1 MVSARDGISRLRE
14 TVMAEGERAGSPDG
28 EDESAGPG
36 TTVPARAAFA
46 LGVIYLLLML
56 VASRLP
62 VAGGAWV
69 AWAGIVVFLYFP
81 MAIVYHGVRVPLRS
95 SVEVLAGL
103 ISIGV
108 WLAFTGLEER
118 ANSGLIVPAR
128 SIALL
133 SACLFFGMFVSR
145 IIRDRNLLLPACLM
159 AAAADILSVGW
170 GFTGHALQEAPSLVA
185 KLSVAVPEIGGAP
198 PVGGPPRFP
207 LLATMGVGDLFFLA
221 LFFAAA
227 ARHGLALRRTFCFV
241 FPLVVAAML
250 LTVTDLLPWQGVP
263 GLPFICAGFL
273 VANRGSFHL
282 SRSEWVSVGVVAA
295 ILVGVVAVGL
305 AARSLMF

>member
-1 MVSARDGISRLRE
+1 
-14 TVMAEGERAGSPDG
+14 MAEAERPGSPD
-28 EDESAGPG
+28 SAEQSRGPG

-46 LGVIYLLLML
+46 LAVIYLLLML

-62 VAGGAWV
+62 VAGGAW
-69 AWAGIVVFLYFP
+69 AAAAGILVFLYLP
-81 MAIVYHGVRVPLRS
+81 MAIVYHGVRVPLRW

-108 WLAFTGLEER
+108 WLAFTGLEEQ
-118 ANSGLIVPAR
+118 ADSGLIVPAR

-133 SACLFFGMFVSR
+133 SACLFLGMFVSR

-185 KLSVAVPEIGGAP
+185 KLSVAVPEIGSAP

-227 ARHGLALRRTFCFV
+227 ARHGLGLRRTFCYV
-241 FPLVVAAML
+241 FPLVVAAMV

-273 VANRGSFHL
+273 VANRGSFQL
-282 SRSEWVSVGVVAA
+282 SRSEWINVAVVAA
-295 ILVGVVAVGL
+295 ILVGVVVAGL
-305 AARSLMF
+305 LARSVLL